1 MDDYVRC
8 SLPCSCLRWRIL
20 LVPQNDTQRN
30 FLFFFCFSRFEYCIR
45 RIYILDSK
53 NIYIIHHALEC
64 TFRMGQRVFSN
75 CISPWLKR
83 MAKRCHRVGIT
94 PIYFSPVW
102 QERSS
107 YRLIKRR
114 EHRLRCSRLYYAR
127 FCCSACCFPLGVF
140 SFPVL
145 TLKERLYLREQD
157 AGQGFCLVIGNP
169 CAVVVGLLSARH
181 SITPS

>member
-75 CISPWLKR
+75 CISPWFKR

-114 EHRLRCSRLYYAR
+114 ENRLRCSRFIAAAHTAR
-127 FCCSACCFPLGVF
+127 NGQNGTENHGTVRNSDTDEMSLN
-140 SFPVL
+140 S
-145 TLKERLYLREQD
+145 RL
-157 AGQGFCLVIGNP
+157 I
-169 CAVVVGLLSARH
+169 S
-181 SITPS
+181 SIYFYRKF